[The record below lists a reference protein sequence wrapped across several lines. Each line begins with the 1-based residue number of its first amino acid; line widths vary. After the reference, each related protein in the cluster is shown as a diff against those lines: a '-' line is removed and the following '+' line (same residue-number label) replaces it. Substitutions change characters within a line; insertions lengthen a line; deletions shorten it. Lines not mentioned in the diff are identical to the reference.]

1 MKLTFPEIVVV
12 GEESTGKSS
21 VLERIV
27 GLPLLPRGSD
37 LVTRMP
43 IRLRL
48 GHLSGDGLRKFSDA
62 EGVRPDAAGYY
73 VRIRVLDAETGEL
86 KAGSDI
92 STRFE
97 GPVTARDFY
106 QGGRP
111 GSDGPADR
119 IRGVMDHIVGGT
131 DHRCVDEKNILQVEV
146 KSAMVSGDRAQDYF
160 TSIHRCAYNESLSQ
174 YMAWY
179 LPLNY
184 IVAGV

>member
-48 GHLSGDGLRKFSDA
+48 GHLSSDGLRKFSDA

-146 KSAMVSGDRAQDYF
+146 KSTMVSGERALILPP
-160 TSIHRCAYNESLSQ
+160 SIYIQQFSLS
-174 YMAWY
+174 
-179 LPLNY
+179 LN
-184 IVAGV
+184 IWPGTVEL